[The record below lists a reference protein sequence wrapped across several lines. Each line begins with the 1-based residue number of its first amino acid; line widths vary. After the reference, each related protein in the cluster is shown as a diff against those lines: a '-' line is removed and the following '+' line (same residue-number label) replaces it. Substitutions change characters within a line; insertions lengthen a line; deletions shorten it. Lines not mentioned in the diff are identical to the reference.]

1 MSLPPPYSTRFV
13 DALNSTSPA
22 AVSYTVPPN
31 KTAIISCM
39 TATKAAAAT
48 PVDVTFSV
56 LPTGSGSLTT
66 IWFSSMIS
74 TAKIQTDLWN
84 GHVVLNAGDQVTAQ
98 RSTAA
103 GTWGA
108 TISGYLLTN

>member
-1 MSLPPPYSTRFV
+1 M
-13 DALNSTSPA
+13 ALNSTSA
-22 AVSYTVPPN
+22 TAVTYTVPAN
-31 KTAIISCM
+31 KTIIVSCM

-48 PVDVTFSV
+48 PTDVTFSL

-74 TAKIQTDLWN
+74 TTKIQTDLWN
-84 GHVVLNAGDQVTAQ
+84 GHVVANAGDQLTAQ

-108 TISGYLLTN
+108 TISGYLLSN